1 MKNRKGVGN
10 DILGL
15 ALLLIGFY
23 SVYCTYTALAKSLG
37 GPALSLVEFF
47 GLWYVFK
54 SIVAW
59 LMPRPAQK

>member
-1 MKNRKGVGN
+1 MTNKKGVGN

-23 SVYCTYTALAKSLG
+23 SVYCAYTALAKSLG
-37 GPALSLVEFF
+37 GPALSLIEFF
-47 GLWYVFK
+47 GLWYVLK

-59 LMPRPAQK
+59 LMPSSAQK